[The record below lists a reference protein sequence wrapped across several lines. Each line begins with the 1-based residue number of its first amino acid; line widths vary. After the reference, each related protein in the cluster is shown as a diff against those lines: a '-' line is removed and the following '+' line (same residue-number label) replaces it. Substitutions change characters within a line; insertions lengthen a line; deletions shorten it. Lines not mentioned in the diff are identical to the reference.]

1 MSIFK
6 QTFPDFVQNEL
17 KTRQELLSDPIKRGD
32 LVNYQTSRNSWIRMT
47 SGVNVI
53 NNGVPDNGALAKQYV
68 LLGGTLRKRGLTTNS
83 VEGESQDIFS
93 QKSGIGSAF
102 DKYAYSNKNATG
114 KDYLRGIRPM
124 PGINSI
130 STSTKAAYGSLI
142 EVVVSF
148 QCWDIRQ
155 LEDLEL
161 LYMRPGYTVLIEWG
175 WAYGKQSPLFYDILN
190 KGNID
195 FQKVNKELFNLSK
208 DNNGNYEAILG
219 YVKNYNWKARP
230 DGGYDCTTSIISF
243 GEVIESIKVNYAPYN
258 INYSSPQEPGIIK
271 KGTYGF
277 QTGVK
282 VEDIPVSSI
291 NKADVISIQDQYAKG
306 ILNGLFYE
314 LRLLIEQMP
323 DAGTLAKDS
332 ANSYEYPSLDIITPN
347 SINRRYFVFKKEF
360 IFKQTTDEQKPN
372 SIFGNNRHYITLQ
385 SLCTLINDYVL
396 IRNSNSSGSLL
407 AEMSTKDRIY
417 AGYNNTLTCLAHPL
431 QVSTDPTK
439 CLIKAEYWING
450 KNISTGQSIDDTIKL
465 NKDIA
470 DEAPTIQPNPVIR
483 TFLNNRNAEGLLAI
497 ITRISDST
505 KIGSEIN
512 SLPQVFIK
520 LRDQIE
526 GSISAI
532 QEGITYNITSDGTTK
547 GNSWGNITNQ
557 AAINNSNANGPL
569 GLNILALMGVS
580 ADQLYNDIISYISN
594 NASLVKI
601 SKDLSKLD
609 TDYILNP
616 NNKNIIIQN
625 ITNGLNFQNFK
636 TIHAQSL
643 ANNFTGRII
652 ESSFKKA
659 AEALEGL
666 KLLKQYFVGEAGRLG
681 EISNIYVDLEYLMEL
696 ASSPNIES
704 RDTQNKN
711 TISLINF
718 FKEILKT
725 IQSCTGNINNF
736 DVHIDKDSI
745 GRIIDINFTD
755 DDNLSQNKDKIFQI
769 ELHNLKSTIRNYQLE
784 SKIFPEQGTIV
795 AISAQ
800 ATIPGKLG
808 YNNSTLV
815 AYNRGV
821 EDRLIPQK
829 LSASD
834 YLQAPDLSSVLTT
847 NFVPL
852 LKYFDFLNNS
862 DTNTSYS
869 PGEYNNALRDL
880 IGFFNGL
887 AESNPNQFKAIIPI
901 MLSFDM
907 DGIGGI
913 IVGNIFRINDDVLPS
928 GYNSPDLG
936 FLVKSF
942 NHKIENSDWITTLEA
957 YPVILDNQDKK
968 FTENNTITYWNDFF
982 GKAIKELRTIDTRD
996 VDLTNIRAVSPNASV
1011 SSAITP
1017 ILDNKNNIPKGVKI
1031 LMEAHA
1037 QIEGFYPDTP
1047 AYRNNNPGNLVYD
1060 SRYNKFGATREP
1072 QGRFASFPTLEK
1084 GLDAKFDYIQR
1095 VNNNQ
1100 HSRYPKGT
1108 NSTLLEYISIYA
1120 PSSDGNNPLKYA
1132 TNIIGYFKK
1141 KGVNIQLSTT
1151 IGDIF
1156 KITQ

>member
-17 KTRQELLSDPIKRGD
+17 KNRQELLSDPIKRGD
-32 LVNYQTSRNSWIRMT
+32 LVNYQTSRNSWARMT

-83 VEGESQDIFS
+83 VEGESQDVFS

-102 DKYAYSNKNATG
+102 DKYAYSNKSATG

-195 FQKVNKELFNLSK
+195 FQKVNKELFDLSK
-208 DNNGNYEAILG
+208 DSNGNYEAILG

-258 INYSSPQEPGIIK
+258 INITSPQEPGIIK
-271 KGTYGF
+271 KGSYEFHG
-277 QTGVK
+277 
-282 VEDIPVSSI
+282 DVSISSV
-291 NKADVISIQDQYAKG
+291 NKADATSIQDQYAKG

-332 ANSYEYPSLDIITPN
+332 AYSYEYPSLDTITPN
-347 SINRRYFVFKKEF
+347 KINRRYFVFKKEF

-417 AGYNNTLTCLAHPL
+417 AGYNNNLTCLAHPL

-450 KNISTGQSIDDTIKL
+450 KSISTGQSIDDLIKL

-470 DEAPTIQPNPVIR
+470 NEAPTIQPNPIIR
-483 TFLNNRNAEGLLAI
+483 TFLNNRNTRSLLIAI
-497 ITRISDST
+497 ATISDSF
-505 KIGSEIN
+505 KIGSEVN
-512 SLPQVFIK
+512 SLSKAFQK
-520 LRDQIE
+520 LRKQIE

-557 AAINNSNANGPL
+557 AAINNGNATGPL
-569 GLNILALMGVS
+569 GLNILALVGVS
-580 ADQLYNDIISYISN
+580 ADQLYEEIKGYFNTTLYKNDKSDN
-594 NASLVKI
+594 KI
-601 SKDLSKLD
+601 KAILDKLD
-609 TDYILNP
+609 TEYFLNP
-616 NNKNIIIQN
+616 DNEAIIIQN
-625 ITNGLNFQNFK
+625 ITDGLNFQDFK

-643 ANNFTGRII
+643 ENDFTGRII

-666 KLLKQYFVGEAGRLG
+666 KLLKEYFVGGAGRLG

-800 ATIPGKLG
+800 AAIPGKLG

-834 YLQAPDLSSVLTT
+834 YLQAPDLSSVLIT

-913 IVGNIFRINDDVLPS
+913 IVGNIFRINDNVLPS

-982 GKAIKELRTIDTRD
+982 GKAIKELRTIDPNKL
-996 VDLTNIRAVSPNASV
+996 DLDSARVVSAEININKFDSNNIETATNFFINRGYSLEAT
-1011 SSAITP
+1011 SAIVGGLLQESGLKPDITNS
-1017 ILDNKNNIPKGVKI
+1017 IGAYGIAQWLGNRKDTLKAKQNFNTLQTQLNYIAEELNSTEKVAGDKLKSAKNISEAVAAAASYERFKGYDTNSFI
-1031 LMEAHA
+1031 GNEWGNRYSYTL
-1037 QIEGFYPDTP
+1037 QI
-1047 AYRNNNPGNLVYD
+1047 
-1060 SRYNKFGATREP
+1060 YNK
-1072 QGRFASFPTLEK
+1072 
-1084 GLDAKFDYIQR
+1084 Y
-1095 VNNNQ
+1095 
-1100 HSRYPKGT
+1100 
-1108 NSTLLEYISIYA
+1108 
-1120 PSSDGNNPLKYA
+1120 
-1132 TNIIGYFKK
+1132 KK
-1141 KGVNIQLSTT
+1141 
-1151 IGDIF
+1151 
-1156 KITQ
+1156 

>member
-17 KTRQELLSDPIKRGD
+17 KNRQELLSDPIKRGD
-32 LVNYQTSRNSWIRMT
+32 LVNYQTSRNSWVRMT

-68 LLGGTLRKRGLTTNS
+68 LLGGTLTNLGKLGS
-83 VEGESQDIFS
+83 FLRSGVGGQDIFS
-93 QKSGIGSAF
+93 QKSGIGSSF
-102 DKYAYSNKNATG
+102 DKYAYSNKSATG

-161 LYMRPGYTVLIEWG
+161 LYMRPGYTVLVEWG

-195 FQKVNKELFNLSK
+195 FQKVNKELFDLSK
-208 DNNGNYEAILG
+208 DSNGNYEAILG

-258 INYSSPQEPGIIK
+258 INITSPQEPGIIK
-271 KGTYGF
+271 KGSYEFHG
-277 QTGVK
+277 
-282 VEDIPVSSI
+282 DVSISSV
-291 NKADVISIQDQYAKG
+291 NKADATSIQDQYAKG

-323 DAGTLAKDS
+323 SAETLAKDS
-332 ANSYEYPSLDIITPN
+332 AYSYEYLPLYTITPN
-347 SINRRYFVFKKEF
+347 NINRKYFVFKKEF

-372 SIFGNNRHYITLQ
+372 PIFGNNRHYITLQ

-439 CLIKAEYWING
+439 CLIKAEYWIDG
-450 KNISTGQSIDDTIKL
+450 KSISTGQSIDDLIKL

-470 DEAPTIQPNPVIR
+470 NEAPTIQPNPIIR
-483 TFLNNRNAEGLLAI
+483 TFLNNRNTRSLLIAI
-497 ITRISDST
+497 ATISDSF
-505 KIGSEIN
+505 KIGFEVN
-512 SLPQVFIK
+512 SLSKAFQK
-520 LRDQIE
+520 LRKQIE

-557 AAINNSNANGPL
+557 AAINNGNATGPL
-569 GLNILALMGVS
+569 GLNILALVGVS
-580 ADQLYNDIISYISN
+580 ADQLYKEIKGYFNTTLYKNDKSDN
-594 NASLVKI
+594 KI
-601 SKDLSKLD
+601 KAILDKLD
-609 TDYILNP
+609 TEYFLNP
-616 NNKNIIIQN
+616 DNEAIIIQN
-625 ITNGLNFQNFK
+625 ITDELNFQVFK

-643 ANNFTGRII
+643 ENDFTGKII

-666 KLLKQYFVGEAGRLG
+666 KLLKKYFVSNAGRLG

-800 ATIPGKLG
+800 AAIPGKLG

-834 YLQAPDLSSVLTT
+834 YLQAPDLSSVLIT

-913 IVGNIFRINDDVLPS
+913 IVGNIFRINDNVLPS

-968 FTENNTITYWNDFF
+968 FTENSNTTTYWNTFF
-982 GKAIKELRTIDTRD
+982 GKAIKELRTIDPNRL
-996 VDLTNIRAVSPNASV
+996 DLDSARVVSAEININKFDSNNIETAASFFINRGY
-1011 SSAITP
+1011 SLEATSAIVGGLLQESGLKPDITNS
-1017 ILDNKNNIPKGVKI
+1017 IGAYGIAQWLGNRKDTLKAKQNFNTLQTQLNYIAEELNSTEKVAGDKLKSAKNISEAVAAAASYERFKGYDI
-1031 LMEAHA
+1031 NSFIGNEWGNRYSYTL
-1037 QIEGFYPDTP
+1037 QI
-1047 AYRNNNPGNLVYD
+1047 
-1060 SRYNKFGATREP
+1060 YNK
-1072 QGRFASFPTLEK
+1072 
-1084 GLDAKFDYIQR
+1084 Y
-1095 VNNNQ
+1095 
-1100 HSRYPKGT
+1100 
-1108 NSTLLEYISIYA
+1108 
-1120 PSSDGNNPLKYA
+1120 
-1132 TNIIGYFKK
+1132 KK
-1141 KGVNIQLSTT
+1141 
-1151 IGDIF
+1151 
-1156 KITQ
+1156 